1 MVTTK
6 MKRAWFALIAIV
18 AALALGFTL
27 SGCAG
32 ESDEELITKAIDNEM
47 SIIVEPD
54 DETIQMLAD
63 EATAGAGSTFETM
76 GIDSAELVKSWIDGF
91 GYSIGT
97 ITVDGDTAT
106 VEMTIT
112 SKQLGPVMMDWQ
124 ANFEENATSQGF
136 TSMDEIYAYAGE
148 TIMDELNNASPVET
162 TVEVAVNKDGN
173 DWVFDQGAGN
183 QTALMDAMIGDY
195 SL

>member
-1 MVTTK
+1 MVTAK
-6 MKRAWFALIAIV
+6 MKRAWFALVAVI

-63 EATAGAGSTFETM
+63 QATSGAGSTFETM

-162 TVEVAVNKDGN
+162 TVEVEVNKDGN

>member
-162 TVEVAVNKDGN
+162 TVEVEVNKDGN